1 MKAIK
6 LYQKLESDFITSELS
21 DDWAPSIDTI
31 ADFVTSNFKRRS
43 MGLVCDFAGEIN
55 RVFTAVFPT
64 PEVLANILKSGASD
78 ALLFVHHP
86 AIWDIRQA
94 PQVFQQMDRGLLQ
107 KLKDHRVSIYNLHV
121 PLDNYGEYST
131 SVTLARAL
139 GIRIEKPFAPYF
151 GARCGVLGQTDLA
164 TVQDLRTKFRTAA
177 GHEIRLYAYGQ
188 DEILK
193 GRVAVVAGGGLGET
207 IEAVAT
213 NKVNILVTG
222 ITAKN
227 SHSRQAHAFA
237 EENEINVL
245 GGTHYSTEK
254 FACMAMTN
262 YFEKIGLPS
271 EFIEGQSIMEDL

>member
-1 MKAIK
+1 MKAVK

-55 RVFTAVFPT
+55 HVFTAVFPT
-64 PEVLANILKSGASD
+64 PEVLANILKSGANE

-86 AIWDIRQA
+86 AIWDIRRA
-94 PQVFQQMDRGLLQ
+94 PKVFQQMDRRLLQ
-107 KLKDHRVSIYNLHV
+107 KLKDRRISIYCLHV

-131 SVTLARAL
+131 GVTLARTL
-139 GIRIEKPFAPYF
+139 GIRIDKPFAPYF
-151 GARCGVLGQTDLA
+151 GAQCGILGQTDMA
-164 TVQDLRTKFRTAA
+164 TVQDLKTKFRTAV
-177 GHEIRLYAYGQ
+177 GHEISLYAYGN

-207 IEAVAT
+207 IEAVAK

-227 SHSRQAHAFA
+227 NHSRRAHEFA
-237 EENEINVL
+237 EENKINVL

-262 YFEKIGLPS
+262 YFEKISLPS
-271 EFIEGQSIMEDL
+271 EFIKGQPIMEDL